1 MHYVYV
7 CNSAGNT
14 SPIYYLNQDLSPTYL
29 RNAKRNHNQN
39 DTVYKVLSFGMYGGY
54 INGDKRY
61 PYFDCGPYD
70 ESAWLV
76 QKFKQ
81 YFSIPN
87 SGNDAYVKRNT
98 KMQLFN
104 NVMYTHIPMQ
114 PDGREIK
121 EKWLSSDVT
130 YKIRVTRPYLRY
142 TSRWYENPDERP
154 YKNTIPDGLDYNGY
168 PVFQMSTK
176 LLAPTFNDPRMY
188 QTVLDNIN
196 IVPNPY
202 YGGSL
207 YENNQLETTVKI
219 INLPT
224 DLKNK
229 APVTIN
235 IFTVNGI
242 LVRTLTKGDSE
253 TTYVNWDLKNHAN
266 IPIAGGVY
274 IIHVNCPGIGE
285 RMLKFFCTMRPVD
298 LNTF

>member
-1 MHYVYV
+1 VIKEIQQW
-7 CNSAGNT
+7 G
-14 SPIYYLNQDLSPTYL
+14 P
-29 RNAKRNHNQN
+29 
-39 DTVYKVLSFGMYGGY
+39 YGGFL
-54 INGDKRY
+54 DPETKKY
-61 PYFDCGPYD
+61 PYYECGPYD

-76 QKFKQ
+76 KKFNQ
-81 YFSIPN
+81 YFDIQNTGP
-87 SGNDAYVKRNT
+87 GIYTRRNT

-114 PDGREIK
+114 PEDPVLQQQWMRCDI
-121 EKWLSSDVT
+121 T

-142 TSRWYENPDERP
+142 ISRWYEDPIQRHYEVP
-154 YKNTIPDGLDYNGY
+154 SEFDYNGF
-168 PVFQMSTK
+168 PVYQFSTRD
-176 LLAPTFNDPRMY
+176 LAPTYNDPRLY
-188 QTVLDNIN
+188 QSILDNIN

-207 YENNQLETTVKI
+207 YENNPLQTIVKI

-224 DLKNK
+224 DLKNN

-242 LVRTLTKGDSE
+242 LVRTISKGDSE
-253 TTYVNWDLKNHAN
+253 TSYVNWDLKNYAN
-266 IPIAGGVY
+266 IPVAGGVY

-285 RMLKFFCTMRPVD
+285 RMLKFFCTMRPTD